1 MKLLVGRKFDS
12 PDVQCELAKQPFK
25 AARMNHGGVGIIVQ
39 YNDEPTTISAEH
51 FLAMML
57 VKAKEIG
64 AKANNNVMIA
74 DSVLA
79 VPHNFTD
86 AQRRGLLH
94 ACEIANLN
102 CLKITNESNAIA
114 LSYGIFKSAKKLF
127 SETEPQHIMFIDVG
141 YTGYCVTI
149 VDYIQENMKVLS
161 TVCDRSLGG
170 RDFDDIIIEYLAET
184 FQKKTGIDVRKN
196 VKAILKL
203 QAGAEKAKK
212 TISPAGVSEANV
224 SVECLAEE
232 KDLACIMTKEEF
244 EKRCEGLVSRLEA
257 PITQCLQEAGLTKE
271 QLLEIEI
278 IGGSSRIN
286 IVKRRLGEILG
297 LDPAALNYGL
307 KTTMNSDEAVA
318 RGGALQ
324 CAMVSSRMKVKPF
337 TIVDKLPYGIVAHYD
352 ADHAASSFEADA
364 KDEAAAGSSAQIY
377 TRNHD
382 VPHKPRRLTFR
393 RKTSS
398 FTVTLCYDD
407 ASVAMLPNGEDT
419 TIAKYTINVPANVG
433 PVDVRVTFNID
444 KHGCVVLQS
453 AQMLEEMQA
462 EVPPAVPAAE
472 TKEGEAAPAAPA
484 EDEKPAEPAKKRFK
498 KTDLEVVTDIF
509 GLSRD
514 DIKASLEL
522 EASMAFEDKL
532 IVETADKR
540 NELEAYIYSMRDK
553 LDGALRPYAS
563 DAERSTLQK
572 LLNDGEEWLYGD
584 GCDTTKNAYGA
595 KIDEMR
601 ALGNPI
607 EARLT
612 EENGRQ
618 AAADF
623 LRKQVE
629 TCKQFASNYD
639 AKNAHITEDERDKL
653 RNDASAA
660 ESWLFDMLGKQGD
673 LPKYANP
680 VLTLDAISARRSSLF
695 NESKPIMQKKPP
707 APAPTPAPETKAET
721 KGETNGDHE
730 GKEGETNGDSEGKDG
745 NPKHEEK
752 DKEGKMEVD
761 EQAASE
767 TGSKPADASASSE
780 QPMEQ

>member
-1 MKLLVGRKFDS
+1 MKLLVGRKYDS
-12 PDVQCELAKQPFK
+12 PDVACELAKQPFK
-25 AARMNHGGVGIIVQ
+25 TARMAHGGVGIVVQ

-57 VKAKEIG
+57 VKAKDIG

-127 SETEPQHIMFIDVG
+127 SETEPQHIMFVDMG

-161 TVCDRSLGG
+161 TVCDRNLGG
-170 RDFDDIIIEYLAET
+170 RDFDDVIIEYLAET

-212 TISPAGVSEANV
+212 TLSPAGVSEANV

-232 KDLACIMTKEEF
+232 KDLACVLTKEEF
-244 EKRCEGLVSRLEA
+244 EARCAKLIEKLES
-257 PITQCLQEAGLTKE
+257 PITQCLREAGLTRE
-271 QLLEIEI
+271 QLVEVEV
-278 IGGSSRIN
+278 IGGGSRVN

-297 LDPAALNYGL
+297 LDPSALNYGL
-307 KTTMNSDEAVA
+307 KTTMNADEAVA

-324 CAMVSSRMKVKPF
+324 CAMLSSRMKVKPF
-337 TIVDKLPYGIVAHYD
+337 TIVDKLPYGIVALYD
-352 ADHAASSFEADA
+352 ADPTSAAAAAAADPDA
-364 KDEAAAGSSAQIY
+364 AGEGKEEAAAGSSAQIY
-377 TRNHD
+377 TRNYD
-382 VPHKPRRLTFR
+382 VPYKPRRLTFR
-393 RKTSS
+393 RKTAS
-398 FTVTLCYDD
+398 FAVTLCYDE
-407 ASVAMLPNGEDT
+407 ASAALLPQGEDM

-453 AQMLEEMQA
+453 AQMLEEVVQ
-462 EVPPAVPAAE
+462 EEPP
-472 TKEGEAAPAAPA
+472 AAPAAESKEGGEAPA
-484 EDEKPAEPAKKRFK
+484 VPEADKAAAEAPKKRFK
-498 KTDLEVVTDIF
+498 KTDLHVDTEAF
-509 GLSRD
+509 GLGRD
-514 DIKASLEL
+514 DIKQSLEL

-540 NELEAYIYSMRDK
+540 NELEAYVYAMRDK
-553 LDGALRPYAS
+553 LDGSLKAYAS
-563 DAERSTLQK
+563 DGERTSLQK

-584 GCDTTKNAYGA
+584 GCDTTKSAYAA
-595 KIDEMR
+595 KIEELR
-601 ALGNPI
+601 AVGNPI

-612 EENGRQ
+612 EESGRQ

-623 LRKQVE
+623 LRKQVDA
-629 TCKQFASNYD
+629 CKQFASNYE
-639 AKNAHITEDERDKL
+639 AKLAHITEEERDKL
-653 RNDASAA
+653 RAEANAA
-660 ESWLFDMLGKQGD
+660 ESWLFDMLSKQGD

-680 VLTLDAISARRSSLF
+680 VLTLESITAKRNALF
-695 NESKPIMQKKPP
+695 EASKPIMQKKPP
-707 APAPTPAPETKAET
+707 APAPTPAPAAAET
-721 KGETNGDHE
+721 KEEPSANGEAS
-730 GKEGETNGDSEGKDG
+730 KEGNMDVDGEAGAKAEAEGEADSG
-745 NPKHEEK
+745 
-752 DKEGKMEVD
+752 
-761 EQAASE
+761 A
-767 TGSKPADASASSE
+767 KPMD
-780 QPMEQ
+780 Q